1 MTMWYLW
8 PVDNHPATNEY
19 LAKGIGEQHPECER
33 KDVPCADGRKRNLF
47 ICPRGYDDVRTTIVA
62 IPQFGLH
69 IEVFREDIEDV
80 VVRYGLWKQ
89 SVQKA
94 ARATMR
100 MRSLQS
106 NR

>member
-47 ICPRGYDDVRTTIVA
+47 ICPRG
-62 IPQFGLH
+62 L
-69 IEVFREDIEDV
+69 
-80 VVRYGLWKQ
+80 
-89 SVQKA
+89 
-94 ARATMR
+94 
-100 MRSLQS
+100 
-106 NR
+106 